1 MQTDS
6 EGDNDDGDYE
16 EDESLALSSILRV
29 KSEPSQKSSGMK
41 EIQNVM
47 DGKQSSLED

>member
-29 KSEPSQKSSGMK
+29 KSEPS
-41 EIQNVM
+41 
-47 DGKQSSLED
+47 